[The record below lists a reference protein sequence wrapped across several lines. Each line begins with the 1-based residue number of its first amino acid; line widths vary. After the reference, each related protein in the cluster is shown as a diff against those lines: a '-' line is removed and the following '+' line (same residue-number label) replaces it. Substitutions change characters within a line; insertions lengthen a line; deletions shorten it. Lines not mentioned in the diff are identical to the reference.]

1 MLAQVESEK
10 YWQSRVLAEWGVLAE
25 WRVLAERKVLAEQII
40 LNLTMFMHLLFLD
53 SLNGKHVK
61 HPFKL
66 IFV

>member
-1 MLAQVESEK
+1 MLAQIDKRRVLGEWRVMGEL
-10 YWQSRVLAEWGVLAE
+10 RVLAKL
-25 WRVLAERKVLAEQII
+25 RVLAEQII

-53 SLNGKHVK
+53 SFSEHFVK